1 MVSSILLQ
9 QSINCFIC
17 NHQVLSLALFL
28 SRSCK
33 YLFIN
38 SNVLFWLKSMEL
50 KQLGR
55 KLNNGFGEKRPN
67 LMEKCTSSRRIGG
80 IKARGAV
87 NAIETASSPTA
98 FPFFQTESQQEDTP
112 ASKLELADPEFYKM
126 GFVRSMRAYGVE
138 FREGPNGF
146 GVYAA
151 KDIEPTRRAKVVME
165 IPLELMLTISQKTPW
180 MFFPD
185 IIPVG
190 HPIFDIINSTNPETD
205 WDLRMACLL
214 LYAFD
219 HDKNFW
225 QLYSDFLPSE
235 EECTSLLLATEDDL
249 KELHDENLASTMR
262 SEKARALEFWEKNW
276 HSAMPLKVKRLARDP
291 QRFIWAVS
299 MAQTRHINF
308 RIRVGSLIQ
317 DANMFAPY
325 ADMLNHSCQPNCFFH
340 WRFRDRMFEVMTNA
354 GQRIKKGEEMTVNY
368 MSGQRNNMLMQR
380 YGFSSPSNP
389 WDVLPFSGNAK
400 IHLDSFLSVFNI
412 SGSHEDYYLNAKVAN
427 GGDSFVDGAV
437 LAAAR
442 TLPTW
447 SEGDIPAIP
456 SIEIK
461 AVKALQ
467 EECKQI
473 LGEYSTTSKQ
483 DQHILDSTPEMS
495 WTREAAIKYRLHRKL
510 FVEKVIQALDI
521 YQDRILF

>member
-1 MVSSILLQ
+1 MAASILVQ
-9 QSINCFIC
+9 QSVNCFIC
-17 NHQVLSLALFL
+17 NHQKLGKKLKNELAGT
-28 SRSCK
+28 K
-33 YLFIN
+33 
-38 SNVLFWLKSMEL
+38 
-50 KQLGR
+50 
-55 KLNNGFGEKRPN
+55 PN
-67 LMEKCTSSRRIGG
+67 LTAKCRSSRRIGD
-80 IKARGAV
+80 IKARAV
-87 NAIETASSPTA
+87 VDTFETAASPAA
-98 FPFFQTESQQEDTP
+98 FPFFQTESQQADTP

-146 GVYAA
+146 GVYAS
-151 KDIEPTRRAKVVME
+151 KDIEPTRRAKVIME

-190 HPIFDIINSTNPETD
+190 HPIFEIINSTHPETD

-225 QLYSDFLPSE
+225 QLYGDFLPSV
-235 EECTSLLLATEDDL
+235 EECTSLLLATEADL

-262 SEKARALEFWEKNW
+262 KEKARALEFWEKNW

-291 QRFIWAVS
+291 ERFIWAVS

-308 RIRVGSLIQ
+308 QIRVGSLVQ

-354 GQRIKKGEEMTVNY
+354 GQRIKMGEEMTINY
-368 MSGQRNNMLMQR
+368 MSGQRNDVLMQR

-389 WDVLPFSGNAK
+389 WDVLPFSGNAR
-400 IHLDSFLSVFNI
+400 IHLDSFLSIFNI
-412 SGSHEDYYLNAKVAN
+412 SGSHEDYYHN
-427 GGDSFVDGAV
+427 GDSFVDGAV

-447 SEGDIPAIP
+447 SEGDIPPVP
-456 SIEIK
+456 SLEIK
-461 AVKALQ
+461 AVKTLQ
-467 EECKQI
+467 EECHQI
-473 LGEYSTTSKQ
+473 LARYSTTSKQ
-483 DQHILDSTPEMS
+483 DKHILDSTPEMS

-510 FVEKVIQALDI
+510 FVEKVIEALDI